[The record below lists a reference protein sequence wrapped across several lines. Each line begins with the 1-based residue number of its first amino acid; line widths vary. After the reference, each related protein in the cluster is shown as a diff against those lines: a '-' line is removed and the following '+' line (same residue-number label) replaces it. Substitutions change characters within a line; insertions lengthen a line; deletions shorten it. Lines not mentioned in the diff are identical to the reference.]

1 MPYGL
6 MKHGLMICIALT
18 GLLCATAVAAGEPR
32 EREIFKIGENI
43 TIAWGERVG
52 RAMAVGGDITVEGE
66 VEHDVVAVGG
76 TVFLGPYARIGG
88 DVTSI
93 GGTIVQ
99 QDGASVHGKL
109 AVIRTPNLSRLA
121 ALLSRCHLPEIPPL
135 FFQFSSLGSFLGF
148 FLLGL
153 LVVALMPGMV
163 GQVAS
168 RLEYHPW
175 QSVFWGVLGLVLI
188 VPIGVVLLISIVGIV
203 LIPLEVIGVACA
215 LLLGSIAAAQLA
227 GKKILRALT
236 QSDQSIMWE
245 TVFGLLIFFAIS
257 WVPFLGW
264 FVIALLTFLGFGGV
278 LSHLLRRTVP
288 PQKT

>member
-1 MPYGL
+1 
-6 MKHGLMICIALT
+6 MKHGLMICISLAC
-18 GLLCATAVAAGEPR
+18 LLCATTVAASEPQ
-32 EREIFKIGENI
+32 EREIVKIGEDI
-43 TIAWGERVG
+43 TITWGERVTE
-52 RAMAVGGDITVEGE
+52 AAAIGGDVTVEGE
-66 VEHDVVAVGG
+66 VAHDVVAVGG

-99 QDGASVHGKL
+99 QDGASVHGKIS
-109 AVIRTPNLSRLA
+109 VIQTPDLSRLTT
-121 ALLSRCHLPEIPPL
+121 LLSRCHLPEITPL
-135 FFQFSSLGSFLGF
+135 FFQFSSLGSFIGF

-153 LVVALMPGMV
+153 LIVALMPSTV
-163 GQVAS
+163 GQIAFM
-168 RLEYHPW
+168 LEHHLL
-175 QSVFWGVLGLVLI
+175 QSMFWGILGLVLI

-203 LIPLEVIGVACA
+203 LIPLEIIGVACG

-227 GKKILRALT
+227 GKKILRSLT

-264 FVIALLTFLGFGGV
+264 LVIALLTFLGFGG
-278 LSHLLRRTVP
+278 LLAHLTRRSRATAE
-288 PQKT
+288 TEAER